1 MDVGFWASRVHSS
14 NYLST
19 VQVSRLSSETHLIM
33 DDVEGD
39 EDIRTCFPCPFCY
52 VEIEIHVLCTHL
64 TEEHCFDTKN
74 AVCPVCAENLGRD
87 MIGHFIMQHAHMLK
101 RRKCQRTG
109 SQRNSSTPL
118 RMELREPR
126 EPRSFIGVVTSNR
139 TINTLESVPDPL
151 LSPFLYSLT
160 LPDVRDNQGAR
171 SDIDVKVSSIPE
183 GVNSKEKLASDIV
196 RDEAYREMS
205 QRANFFQQ
213 LTLSTMF

>member
-74 AVCPVCAENLGRD
+74 A
-87 MIGHFIMQHAHMLK
+87 

-109 SQRNSSTPL
+109 TQRSSSTPL
-118 RMELREPR
+118 RKELREPR
-126 EPRSFIGVVTSNR
+126 EPRSFIGVVTNNR

-171 SDIDVKVSSIPE
+171 SDIDVKVSSISE

-196 RDEAYREMS
+196 RDEAYTEMT